1 MAIIILPMIWEFYR
15 QAYTIRRTEETL
27 LDLFSKGLL
36 FGTVHTCIG
45 QEPGAVG
52 VISAL
57 DRSKDVIWSNHRG
70 HGHFL
75 AFSDDVEGLIAEV
88 MGRETGV
95 CGGIGGTQHLHKDNF
110 YTNGILGGTVPCAV
124 GSAMAEKAA
133 GSGAIT
139 CVFIGDGA
147 MAEGVVYESMNLAAL
162 WDLPVLFVLEHNGIA
177 QTTPSHLA
185 HAGSMLDRPKAFGIE
200 SRALDG
206 LDVEKIHEAAVQAV
220 SYVRSNNRPFF
231 LQLNV
236 LRLMPHS
243 KGDDTRTDQELADL
257 LKRDPVLQFSQRLD
271 ALDAARRSEIEAAV
285 NARIAA
291 AVEKALKTPFMDLTA
306 TTGEIA

>member
-1 MAIIILPMIWEFYR
+1 MLPDFYR

-27 LDLFSKGLL
+27 LDLYSKGLL

-52 VISAL
+52 VIGAL
-57 DRSKDVIWSNHRG
+57 DRTKDVIWSNHRG

-75 AFSDDVEGLIAEV
+75 AYSDDVEGLIAEV
-88 MGRETGV
+88 MGRESGV
-95 CGGIGGTQHLHKDNF
+95 CGGIGGTQHLHTGNF

-124 GSAMAEKAA
+124 GSGLAEKAA
-133 GSGAIT
+133 GTGAIV

-162 WDLPVLFVLEHNGIA
+162 WELPILFVLEHNGIA

-185 HAGSMLDRPKAFGIE
+185 HAGVMLDRPKAFGIE
-200 SRALDG
+200 SNALDAS
-206 LDVEKIHEAAVQAV
+206 DFEQVFEAAGTAV
-220 SYVRSNNRPFF
+220 NYVRSNSRPYF

-243 KGDDTRTDQELADL
+243 KGDDTRTEDELASL
-257 LKRDPVLQFSQRLD
+257 NKRDPVLQFSKRLD
-271 ALDAARRSEIEAAV
+271 ALDAGRRSAIEASV
-285 NARIAA
+285 DARIAA
-291 AVEKALKTPFMDLTA
+291 AVEKALNTPFMQLTMP
-306 TTGEIA
+306 TGEIA